1 LALRLSDGNQDIPFS
16 RITHD
21 PNTVA
26 AIHVKLI
33 VRYDVKSFPQRRLV
47 KWTRFARR
55 SIDLMFPW
63 PSDYLKIKSKVA
75 GIRRRT
81 SEQPEPAIQSGRYYR
96 GSSDRKR
103 QAAERVEVR
112 SPLGGHW
119 PEDSRFVTLTARAHC
134 LEVELGKR

>member
-1 LALRLSDGNQDIPFS
+1 MGLRLSDGNQHIPFS

-33 VRYDVKSFPQRRLV
+33 FRREVKSFPPRRLV
-47 KWTRFARR
+47 KWTRFAQRP
-55 SIDLMFPW
+55 IDLMFLW

-81 SEQPEPAIQSGRYYR
+81 SEQPEPGIQSGRYCW

-112 SPLGGHW
+112 SPLAGHW
-119 PEDSRFVTLTARAHC
+119 PEDARFVTLTARARS